1 MYQLVVTIVW
11 AGIKIID
18 TWMLFSLCLP
28 FLDVLIQTWTNV
40 CLQRMR
46 DDLQRQ
52 PKDKRGRPGSLRG
65 AVGSQLVAVKPLYDV
80 WPEEE
85 RQRSVC
91 TAEVNVYGGGQCV
104 GSVLG
109 SKINSVGGGTKWT
122 VTRGFKGIGRRGSKM
137 DRVSEPREKGV
148 QKDRLKRV
156 QNEWTAWR
164 GTKMDR
170 IKRFQNGQSE
180 AVQNERGEQMDT
192 VKGANKW
199 TQWKRA
205 RMGRVK

>member
-1 MYQLVVTIVW
+1 
-11 AGIKIID
+11 
-18 TWMLFSLCLP
+18 MLFSLCLP

-104 GSVLG
+104 GNVLG
-109 SKINSVGGGTKWT
+109 SKINSAGGSTKWT

-156 QNEWTAWR
+156 QNEWTA
-164 GTKMDR
+164 
-170 IKRFQNGQSE
+170 
-180 AVQNERGEQMDT
+180 
-192 VKGANKW
+192 
-199 TQWKRA
+199 
-205 RMGRVK
+205 